1 MSPAEV
7 DVQVRKW
14 LSGAFAAVLLVLA
27 GLMLFLVLFDWN
39 LLRPTLNERVS
50 AALNRPFAIEG
61 NLSVVWQREPG
72 EGGWRAWLPWP
83 HFAAEQLVLGNPP
96 WAEGDTFVSLDRVR
110 FRLAPLPLLWKTVSI
125 PRIDL
130 VAPYVRLQRLADG
143 RANWTFDLGR
153 QPADEG
159 AAPRPWTLDIGTI
172 GFDQGVLS
180 LDDQLSRTRLEMQ
193 VDPLGAPIPF
203 AQIVGE
209 SAAQRLADEHA
220 PAQDYAFAWLAKGR
234 FRGQAISGSGK
245 VGGLLALHDA
255 RVPFPLQA
263 DVRIGTT
270 RIRLAGS
277 LTDPQ
282 RLGALDLRLRLSGA
296 SLGQLYPLTGVTL
309 PDTPPYATD
318 GRLQA
323 DLRDAG
329 GARFRYEGFNGRIG
343 ASDIHGDLTFVA
355 RQPRPKL
362 SGQLTSNQLLF
373 ADLAPLIGADSNAD
387 KQARGAATR
396 QPAHKVLPVE
406 AFHTERWRSM
416 DADVRFTGKRIVHSE
431 KLPIRDLDT
440 HVLLNDGVLSLEPLR
455 FGMAGGRLDAQV
467 QLNGAV
473 MPMQG
478 RLRLNARNLRLKQ
491 LFPTFAPMQTS
502 LGALNGDAS
511 LSGTGNSVAALLG
524 GANGDVQ
531 MLINDGAV
539 SRGLLEIAG
548 LNVGNYVMGKL
559 FGDDEVRINC
569 AAADLGIQQG
579 LLTTR
584 LFVIDT
590 ENAVVKVDG
599 SANFANERLDLD
611 ITPASKG
618 LRIFSLRSPLYV
630 RGTFKNPN
638 AGVQATS
645 LALRGAGL
653 VALGVAVAPVAGLL
667 ALVAPSSGN
676 ESSECAPLLRQ
687 MQQGGKG

>member
-1 MSPAEV
+1 M
-7 DVQVRKW
+7 QVRRG
-14 LSGAFAAVLLVLA
+14 LSGVLATLLLVLA
-27 GLMLFLVLFDWN
+27 GVMLFLVLFDWN
-39 LLRPTLNERVS
+39 LLRPTINEKVS

-61 NLSVVWQREPG
+61 NLSVVWQREPE
-72 EGGWRAWLPWP
+72 EGGWRAWVPWP
-83 HFAAEQLVLGNPP
+83 HFAAEQLVLGNPE

-110 FRLAPLPLLWKTVSI
+110 FRLAPLPLLWKSISI
-125 PRIDL
+125 PRIEL
-130 VAPYVRLQRLADG
+130 GAPFAKLQRLADG
-143 RANWTFDLGR
+143 RANWSFDLGS
-153 QPADEG
+153 QSPEEKT
-159 AAPRPWTLDIGTI
+159 PSPWHLDIGTI
-172 GFDQGVLS
+172 TFDQGVIS
-180 LDDQLSRTRLEMQ
+180 LDDQVSKTRLEVQ
-193 VDPLGAPIPF
+193 IDPLGAPIPF

-209 SAAQRLADEHA
+209 KSARSLAEEHA
-220 PAQDYAFAWLAKGR
+220 AAQDYAFAWLAKGR

-255 RVPFPLQA
+255 ELPFPLQA
-263 DVRIGTT
+263 DVRVGAT
-270 RIRLAGS
+270 RIRVAGS

-296 SLGQLYPLTGVTL
+296 SLSDLYPMTGVTL
-309 PDTPPYATD
+309 PDTPSYSTD

-329 GARFRYEGFNGRIG
+329 GARFRYRDFNGRIG
-343 ASDIHGDLTFVA
+343 DSDIHGDLTFVA

-373 ADLAPLIGADSNAD
+373 ADLAPLIGADSNAE
-387 KQARGAATR
+387 KQARGAAAS
-396 QPAHKVLPVE
+396 QPANKVLPVE
-406 AFHTERWRSM
+406 QFRTERWRAM

-431 KLPIRDLDT
+431 QLPISDLDT

-455 FGMAGGRLDAQV
+455 FGMAGGSLDAQV
-467 QLNGAV
+467 RLNGAV
-473 MPMQG
+473 TPLQG
-478 RLRLNARNLRLKQ
+478 QVHLSARELKLKQ

-502 LGALNGDAS
+502 FGALNGDAN

-524 GANGDVQ
+524 GANGDVK

-548 LNVGNYVMGKL
+548 LNVGNYVVGKL
-559 FGDDEVRINC
+559 FGDDEVKIEC
-569 AAADLGIQQG
+569 AAADLGIKRG
-579 LLTTR
+579 LMSTR
-584 LFVIDT
+584 LFVVDT

-599 SANFANERLDLD
+599 SANFASEQLDFD

-638 AGVQATS
+638 AGVQATP

-667 ALVAPSSGN
+667 ALVAPSTGDEPSQ
-676 ESSECAPLLRQ
+676 CAPLLKQ